1 MENKLKDIIVNL
13 IKLKKEGEYWDFKEE
28 WHKSN
33 ERLVHDILN
42 FANTVHDMDCYIII
56 GVTDAGEIIGVQ
68 ESRKQADILDIISG
82 FNFVGNNIPEI
93 GIETISIDDKVLDIL
108 IIYNSDNVPYYLL
121 KKGKKYNE
129 LREGFIYTRIGD
141 KNTPID
147 QNGNIL
153 RIESLWKK
161 RFGLNKPPLEQVKNM
176 LDKKEEWSEREEGI
190 HYNMYKPEYQIIVEW
205 DDELPSSLEFYS
217 FAMENTSTRYGKVI
231 IKYKETNLFST
242 FVISLDSGRYIVTQ
256 PDWGFLH
263 FDRYKRDL
271 HSFKY
276 YIENSIEF
284 RLYKFMYNQYNEEQ
298 YYANER
304 FLEIIIIFKSEFEK
318 EDFID
323 YVQNNRELFWNKIEK
338 MKGEF
343 DYIEADNKLVHDKI
357 TMQLKMGVALNEM
370 LMEFREK
377 YG

>member
-1 MENKLKDIIVNL
+1 MPFIL
-13 IKLKKEGEYWDFKEE
+13 IKIATIIDRESGTSVRKELDEYPVVLNKEKKKINIESNISYKSINILDEFLEQQLK
-28 WHKSN
+28 
-33 ERLVHDILN
+33 
-42 FANTVHDMDCYIII
+42 
-56 GVTDAGEIIGVQ
+56 VTKQFDNGEIGYWVQ
-68 ESRKQADILDIISG
+68 RVFEYI
-82 FNFVGNNIPEI
+82 
-93 GIETISIDDKVLDIL
+93 
-108 IIYNSDNVPYYLL
+108 
-121 KKGKKYNE
+121 KGTGE
-129 LREGFIYTRIGD
+129 F
-141 KNTPID
+141 
-147 QNGNIL
+147 
-153 RIESLWKK
+153 
-161 RFGLNKPPLEQVKNM
+161 EQVKNM

-217 FAMENTSTRYGKVI
+217 YAMENTSTRYGKVI